1 MAPESRV
8 QREASRRV
16 FLFCFVFWLAG
27 CVCGRVGLDGSV
39 VEVLRARGVGGGGAG
54 GLEGSELAEEGEC
67 GESASGGRVGALEEG
82 LGDPGGGGVPA
93 VAAVEYGGQ
102 GRGEVV
108 GEDVGGDGGEV
119 LVGEGDDDQVV
130 GGDAS
135 WER

>member
-1 MAPESRV
+1 M
-8 QREASRRV
+8 
-16 FLFCFVFWLAG
+16 
-27 CVCGRVGLDGSV
+27 
-39 VEVLRARGVGGGGAG
+39 
-54 GLEGSELAEEGEC
+54 
-67 GESASGGRVGALEEG
+67 
-82 LGDPGGGGVPA
+82 PA

-102 GRGEVV
+102 GRGVIV